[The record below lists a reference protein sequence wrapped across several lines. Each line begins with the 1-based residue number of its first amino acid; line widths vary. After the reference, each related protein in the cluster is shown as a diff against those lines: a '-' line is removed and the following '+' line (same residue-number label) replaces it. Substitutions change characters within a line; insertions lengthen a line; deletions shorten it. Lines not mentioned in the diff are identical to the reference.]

1 MGETMEALKQDDGL
15 QQALDHCDKAIAESD
30 DDIIKDFFMMIKH
43 SLLSDG
49 SMLDMAIDILN
60 KHGVK

>member
-15 QQALDHCDKAIAESD
+15 QQALDHCDRVIAESD
-30 DDIIKDFFMMIKH
+30 DDIVKDFMMMTKRG
-43 SLLSDG
+43 LLSDNG
-49 SMLDMAIDILN
+49 MLDMAIDILN